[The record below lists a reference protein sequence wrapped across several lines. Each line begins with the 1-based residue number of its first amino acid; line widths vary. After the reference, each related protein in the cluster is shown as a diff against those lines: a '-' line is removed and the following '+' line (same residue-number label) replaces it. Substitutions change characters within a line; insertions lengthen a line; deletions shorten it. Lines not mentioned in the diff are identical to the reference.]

1 MNNVSHLSF
10 QLKSS
15 KRNETGKAPIY
26 ARLTVNEV
34 RTEFSIKRSIEPEK
48 WINKAGIAKAKS
60 EEIKNLNATI
70 VTIRTKIF
78 QHYNRL
84 IESDK
89 MITAEAIKNSYFGTT
104 EQSKTIK
111 EVFEYH
117 NMQMKTLIGKGFAS
131 VTYDR
136 YCTSLR
142 HTLEFIE
149 YKYKVLD
156 FPIKNIDHH
165 FITEFQYFLKVVR
178 KCSHNTAIKYL
189 TNF

>member
-10 QLKSS
+10 QLKSF

-34 RTEFSIKRSIEPEK
+34 RTEFSIKRSIGPEK

-60 EEIKNLNATI
+60 EEIKNLNASI

-89 MITAEAIKNSYFGTT
+89 MITAEAIKILTS
-104 EQSKTIK
+104 
-111 EVFEYH
+111 
-117 NMQMKTLIGKGFAS
+117 TLPN
-131 VTYDR
+131 
-136 YCTSLR
+136 
-142 HTLEFIE
+142 
-149 YKYKVLD
+149 KVK
-156 FPIKNIDHH
+156 P
-165 FITEFQYFLKVVR
+165 
-178 KCSHNTAIKYL
+178 
-189 TNF
+189 